1 MNRNTNSHFS
11 EIPGVDI
18 RRSILDRSHNH
29 KTSGNVGDI
38 IPIYVDPDIMPGD
51 TVTMDTSKVIRMQT
65 LLSPVM
71 DNLYADIYWFFVPH
85 RLIWDH
91 FVNLMGENTASAW
104 IPEAQYSVP
113 VLKVPG
119 PSAVNTNNYVGSIL
133 DYLGFPVGMP
143 YEDDVSY
150 VEVSAL
156 PVRAYSKIMLDW
168 FTNQNLT
175 DPVNLYTGDNAVTAA
190 TASSTYINDVP
201 AGGHPFKAAKFADYF
216 SSALPAPQK
225 GSAVGVSMDLPSYL
239 PVQQLD
245 MSAYGDTDYNRNP
258 LIGVRRYASTTE
270 SNAYDYLSTADVGGG
285 TIYPRFS
292 ASSYS
297 SFDSAFEAGSA
308 SSYNWRLENLFAIS
322 EGATLKFN
330 INDVRYAFQLQ
341 KLLERD
347 ARGGSRYIEV
357 IKAHFGVQS
366 PDSRLQRS
374 EYLGGNRFAITVDQV
389 LNNAQTESDFLGDLG
404 AFSQTSDVHSDFTH
418 SFTEHG
424 TLMGLMVLRYNHT
437 YSQGLQ
443 KFWLRKDRF
452 SFYWPVFANIGEQ
465 PILKKEIYMS
475 TDLTDED
482 PWGYQEAWADYRY
495 QPDRVSA
502 EMRPYVTNGLFS
514 WSYADDYETQPSL
527 SDEWI
532 REDKAAVDRTLAVT
546 SANANQFWA
555 DFYFATK
562 YTRPMP
568 VFSIPGLIDHN

>member
-18 RRSILDRSHNH
+18 RRSILDRSHTH

-51 TVTMDTSKVIRMQT
+51 TVTMDTSKIVRLQT
-65 LLSPVM
+65 MLSPVM

-85 RLIWDH
+85 RLVWDH
-91 FVNLMGENTASAW
+91 FINLMGENTASAW
-104 IPEAQYSVP
+104 APSVEYTVP
-113 VLKVPG
+113 VIKVPG

-133 DYLGFPVGMP
+133 DYLGFPVEMP
-143 YEDDVSY
+143 YPDEVQY
-150 VEVSAL
+150 QEVSAL
-156 PVRAYSKIMLDW
+156 PVRAYAKIIGDW
-168 FTNQNLT
+168 FRDENLT
-175 DPVNLYTGDNAVTAA
+175 DPLNFYTGDNAVTAA
-190 TASSTYINDVP
+190 TASQTYINDVP

-216 SSALPAPQK
+216 TSALPAPQK
-225 GSAVGVSMDLPSYL
+225 GDAIGVSMDLPSYL

-245 MSAYGDTDYNRNP
+245 MSAYGADYSRHP
-258 LIGVRRYASTTE
+258 LIGVDRYHSTTSSNNYLYFNIGSTNVTPVGQYATFDAAYEAGE
-270 SNAYDYLSTADVGGG
+270 S
-285 TIYPRFS
+285 
-292 ASSYS
+292 SSYD
-297 SFDSAFEAGSA
+297 F
-308 SSYNWRLENLFAIS
+308 RLENLFAVT
-322 EGATLKFN
+322 GQNQVTFN

-374 EYLGGNRFAITVDQV
+374 EYLGGNRFSITVDQV

-404 AFSQTSDVHSDFTH
+404 AYSVTSDVHSDFTH

-424 TLMGLMVLRYNHT
+424 TLMGLLVLRYNHT

-475 TDLTDED
+475 GELTDED

-495 QPDRVSA
+495 QPDRVSG

-514 WSYADDYETQPSL
+514 WSYADDYDSQPSL
-527 SDEWI
+527 SDAWI
-532 REDKAAVDRTLAVT
+532 REDKTGVDRTLAVT
-546 SANANQFWA
+546 SATANQFWA

>member
-18 RRSILDRSHNH
+18 RRSILDRSHTH

-51 TVTMDTSKVIRMQT
+51 TVTMDTSKIVRMQT
-65 LLSPVM
+65 MLSPVM

-85 RLIWDH
+85 RLVWDH
-91 FVNLMGENTASAW
+91 FINLMGENTASAW
-104 IPEAQYSVP
+104 APSVEYTVP

-133 DYLGFPVGMP
+133 DYLGFPVEMP
-143 YEDDVSY
+143 YPEDVTY
-150 VEVSAL
+150 QEVSAL
-156 PVRAYSKIMLDW
+156 PVRAYSKIIGDW
-168 FTNQNLT
+168 FRDENLT
-175 DPVNLYTGDNAVTAA
+175 DPLNFYTGDNAVTAA
-190 TASSTYINDVP
+190 TADQTYINDVP

-225 GSAVGVSMDLPSYL
+225 GDAIGVSMDLPSYL

-245 MSAYGDTDYNRNP
+245 MSAYGAEDFTRSP
-258 LIGVRRYASTTE
+258 LIITPRYQSTTT
-270 SNAYDYLSTADVGGG
+270 SNVLRYMYIDSTGIDQ
-285 TIYPRFS
+285 S
-292 ASSYS
+292 ASANFAD
-297 SFDSAFEAGSA
+297 FDTAFTAGS
-308 SSYNWRLENLFAIS
+308 SSPNNYRLENLFAVT
-322 EGATLKFN
+322 GTNQVTFN

-374 EYLGGNRFAITVDQV
+374 EYLGGNRFSITVDQV
-389 LNNAQTESDFLGDLG
+389 LNNAQTETDFLGDLG
-404 AFSQTSDVHSDFTH
+404 AYSVTSDVHSDFTH

-475 TDLTDED
+475 GELTDDD

-495 QPDRVSA
+495 QPDRVSGS
-502 EMRPYVTNGLFS
+502 MRPYVSGGLFS
-514 WSYADDYETQPSL
+514 WSYADDYDEQPSL
-527 SDEWI
+527 SDDWI
-532 REDKAAVDRTLAVT
+532 REDKAGVDRTLAVT
-546 SANANQFWA
+546 SEVANQFWA

>member
-18 RRSILDRSHNH
+18 RRSILDRSHTH

-51 TVTMDTSKVIRMQT
+51 TVTMDTSKVIRLQT
-65 LLSPVM
+65 MLSPVM
-71 DNLYADIYWFFVPH
+71 DNLYADVYWFFVPH
-85 RLIWDH
+85 RLTWDH
-91 FVNLMGENTASAW
+91 FINLMGENTSSAW
-104 IPEAQYSVP
+104 APEVQYTVP

-119 PSAVNTNNYVGSIL
+119 PDATNTNNYVGSIL
-133 DYLGFPVGMP
+133 DYMGFPVEMP
-143 YEDDVSY
+143 YPDDVQY
-150 VEVSAL
+150 QEVSAL
-156 PVRAYSKIMLDW
+156 PVRAYAKICQDW
-168 FTNQNLT
+168 FISENLS
-175 DPVNLYTGDNAVTAA
+175 DPLNLYTGDAAVTAA
-190 TASSTYINDVP
+190 TDSGTYINDVP

-225 GSAVGVSMDLPSYL
+225 GDAIGVTLDLPSYL

-245 MSAYGDTDYNRNP
+245 MSAYGADNFNRPP
-258 LIGVRRYASTTE
+258 LIVTPRYESTTT
-270 SNAYDYLSTADVGGG
+270 SNSFNWAFKGTTSGSDYLKLYGDEYT
-285 TIYPRFS
+285 T
-292 ASSYS
+292 
-297 SFDSAFEAGSA
+297 FDAAYEAGVSN
-308 SSYNWRLENLFAIS
+308 SQNFRLENLFAVTNDARLNFS
-322 EGATLKFN
+322 

-374 EYLGGNRFAITVDQV
+374 EYLGGNRFSITVDQV
-389 LNNAQTESDFLGDLG
+389 LNNAQTENDFLGDLG
-404 AFSQTSDVHSDFTH
+404 AYSVTSDVHSDFTH

-424 TLMGLMVLRYNHT
+424 TLMGLLVLRYNHT

-475 TDLTDED
+475 GELTDED

-495 QPDRVSA
+495 QPDRVSG
-502 EMRPYVTNGLFS
+502 EMRPYVSNGLFS
-514 WSYADDYETQPSL
+514 WSYADDYDSQPSL
-527 SDEWI
+527 SDSWI
-532 REDKAAVDRTLAVT
+532 REDKAGVDRTLAVT
-546 SANANQFWA
+546 SDVSNQFWA
-555 DFYFATK
+555 DFYFKTK